1 MRIHWKKEYG
11 TMTVNGQRRMES
23 GNQKK
28 LITLETGTYVAIIT
42 NVVMVLS
49 FVVKPG
55 RLYLTV
61 MQTRKLKLDFLMLIY
76 ISGILRW

>member
-55 RLYLTV
+55 RLYLIV

-76 ISGILRW
+76 ISGVLRW